1 MSESSAASPDSS
13 LLLSPMSNSPETP
26 AIKPPEA
33 PVHHELQPTTP
44 FTPPVSIA
52 ASTTI
57 SASSASQSFRPGRDD
72 GAQMFYNDDGLPFP
86 KALVVP
92 RRGRHTN
99 QLQFLAH
106 TVLPTVINHQHAWP
120 LGSLLIHTFLNCLT
134 ILMYD

>member
-13 LLLSPMSNSPETP
+13 LSLSPMSNSPEAP
-26 AIKPPEA
+26 AIKPLEA
-33 PVHHELQPTTP
+33 PIHHELQPTTS
-44 FTPPVSIA
+44 FISPVPIT

-72 GAQMFYNDDGLPFP
+72 GSQMFYNDNGLPFP
-86 KALVVP
+86 KAPVVP

-120 LGSLLIHTFLNCLT
+120 FRQPVDPYLLKLPLYF
-134 ILMYD
+134 DV